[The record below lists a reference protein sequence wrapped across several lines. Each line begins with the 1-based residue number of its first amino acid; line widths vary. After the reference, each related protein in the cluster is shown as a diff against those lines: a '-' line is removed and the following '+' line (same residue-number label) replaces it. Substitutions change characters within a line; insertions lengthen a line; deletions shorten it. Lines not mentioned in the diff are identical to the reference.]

1 MEYGFT
7 RTVDLPYE
15 AAVQRVTE
23 ELKNQGFGVLT
34 TIDVKET
41 LKQKLNIDFTRY
53 VILGACNPPLAHRAL
68 DVEMN
73 IGLLL
78 PCNVI
83 VYEKEGKTVV
93 GAFDPMMMV
102 PLVGKPEMASI
113 AADVK
118 KRLEA
123 VLANI

>member
-1 MEYGFT
+1 MQYGFT
-7 RTVDLPYE
+7 RTVNLPYE

-23 ELKNQGFGVLT
+23 ELRDQGFGVLT
-34 TIDVKET
+34 KIDVKET
-41 LKQKLNIDFTRY
+41 LKEKLNIEFTKY
-53 VILGACNPPLAHRAL
+53 VILGACNPPLAHSAL
-68 DVEMN
+68 EVEMD

-93 GAFDPMMMV
+93 GAFDPLMMV
-102 PLVGKPEMASI
+102 PLVGKAELGAI
-113 AADVK
+113 AAEVK
-118 KRLEA
+118 QRLEA

>member
-1 MEYGFT
+1 MQYGFT
-7 RTVDLPYE
+7 RTVNMPYE

-23 ELKNQGFGVLT
+23 ELKNKGFGVLT

-41 LKQKLNIDFTRY
+41 LKQKLNIEFTKY

-68 DVEMN
+68 EVELN

-83 VYEKEGKTVV
+83 VYEKAGTTVV

-102 PLVGKPEMASI
+102 PLVGKAELGAI

-118 KRLEA
+118 QRLEA